1 MIGRSRPAAETC
13 RMAADWPLRIV
24 CMEGYHG
31 QLTGLV
37 VVVVA
42 DSLVYAPVV
51 LHLSI
56 TSGVRRV
63 FWIVLLLL
71 VDFVPSLFALESC
84 CLWMLLD
91 YQ

>member
-1 MIGRSRPAAETC
+1 
-13 RMAADWPLRIV
+13 MAADWPLRIV

-42 DSLVYAPVV
+42 DSLVYAPVL

-56 TSGVRRV
+56 TSGVRCA

-84 CLWMLLD
+84 CL
-91 YQ
+91 